1 MVDNNYTDKVQL
13 SNGIWVVP
21 DGNKSWGGEL
31 NYNFERL
38 NDLLNTYTLTIKQN
52 GVTVATFD
60 RSADVTANIDTV
72 YPTNDQID
80 ILFPDY
86 QGSQITPT
94 VPNEKTEVNYSSLI
108 RYNNNLKPL
117 VVTDV
122 SLSDNTMTFKYL
134 DNNTKDIELP
144 ESQGASLPSK
154 SVTRVPVY
162 FKINFYII
170 DGNDEKDKIN
180 LSANDVKDIVK
191 VYRKVS
197 GVTFPVPVINV
208 STIPEESNDTDS
220 VFRVA
225 VNITPK
231 DLHTFGGDI
240 ILLLGDSFGN
250 LTIQSD
256 KIKDAMNEAIDR
268 YNPNAGES
276 LEHVDTNTF
285 TGQVLASFINQ
296 VDIHSQ
302 SIDSKD
308 NVFIIDAVIR
318 AYDMNFDGSHNK
330 NLLSN
335 STFCWAK
342 DEDVVSFSFAA
353 KLNEVGEQNTT
364 PETFT
369 TYDL

>member
-1 MVDNNYTDKVQL
+1 M
-13 SNGIWVVP
+13 
-21 DGNKSWGGEL
+21 
-31 NYNFERL
+31 
-38 NDLLNTYTLTIKQN
+38 
-52 GVTVATFD
+52 
-60 RSADVTANIDTV
+60 
-72 YPTNDQID
+72 
-80 ILFPDY
+80 
-86 QGSQITPT
+86 
-94 VPNEKTEVNYSSLI
+94 
-108 RYNNNLKPL
+108 
-117 VVTDV
+117 
-122 SLSDNTMTFKYL
+122 
-134 DNNTKDIELP
+134 
-144 ESQGASLPSK
+144 
-154 SVTRVPVY
+154 
-162 FKINFYII
+162 
-170 DGNDEKDKIN
+170 
-180 LSANDVKDIVK
+180 
-191 VYRKVS
+191 
-197 GVTFPVPVINV
+197 PVINV